1 MNEINTYDIYE
12 MINDM
17 MIRRVS
23 IIIIN
28 ISSIIFTTAS
38 GLYNARTVF
47 VYNLIL
53 NHKNRGIS
61 M

>member
-28 ISSIIFTTAS
+28 ISSIIFNTAS
-38 GLYNARTVF
+38 GL
-47 VYNLIL
+47 
-53 NHKNRGIS
+53 
-61 M
+61 